1 MRIEALIVGQGLA
14 GTALAWDLRRRG
26 ISFLIVDPAVTTGCS
41 RAAAGILTPLAGQ
54 RLAPSWRLDE
64 ALPLA
69 RQTYDEV
76 AQVTGQQHFTALPVL
91 RWLLNPLEKER
102 WGVRRQDPAVTPY
115 LLEDPAGAESW
126 MQVPPYGAVLLGGGG
141 YLDTVAY
148 LEASQAIFL
157 KEAAWQQGVVD
168 PRDLH
173 WEQSRV
179 RWREVEA
186 RFVLFAQGWKGASNP
201 LFDWVPFN
209 SAKGEILD
217 LESQSI
223 GDRSILSAGK
233 WVLPLGHGRFR
244 AGSTYTH
251 GLLDELP
258 SEEGKTEILDHL
270 SSMVRDKPTVVNHR
284 AGIRPVIRGQQAV
297 IGRHP
302 GRPQVAFFNG
312 LRSKGVLLAPL
323 LAKLLVD
330 HLWEGAPLPREVDL
344 ASNF

>member
-1 MRIEALIVGQGLA
+1 M
-14 GTALAWDLRRRG
+14 
-26 ISFLIVDPAVTTGCS
+26 
-41 RAAAGILTPLAGQ
+41 
-54 RLAPSWRLDE
+54 
-64 ALPLA
+64 
-69 RQTYDEV
+69 
-76 AQVTGQQHFTALPVL
+76 
-91 RWLLNPLEKER
+91 
-102 WGVRRQDPAVTPY
+102 
-115 LLEDPAGAESW
+115 
-126 MQVPPYGAVLLGGGG
+126 
-141 YLDTVAY
+141 
-148 LEASQAIFL
+148 
-157 KEAAWQQGVVD
+157 
-168 PRDLH
+168 
-173 WEQSRV
+173 
-179 RWREVEA
+179 
-186 RFVLFAQGWKGASNP
+186 
-201 LFDWVPFN
+201 FDRVPFN

-217 LESQSI
+217 LESQSF
-223 GDRSILSAGK
+223 GDRCILSAGK

-330 HLWEGAPLPREVDL
+330 HLWEGAPLPQEVDL